1 MFKGVKDDVESIASG
16 IALADISLKKFVTRL
31 KESVT
36 GVKDIIQAAGLIN
49 TKTANAVRD
58 SIGQTRAI
66 SNDVQ
71 KVIAQAAKSTMQIGV
86 GAEKNIELFA
96 AINTAMLRNTYFTEQ
111 QIVRF
116 QALGVNANM
125 TSAQLADMATSF
137 DTLGYTTDEALS
149 TMEDMTKQAR
159 SYGVNVSS
167 FMGKV
172 NDNLKLMVT
181 YNFKDGVKG
190 LSKMVAQ
197 AQALRIDM
205 SKTVSFADG
214 LLDPSKAIETAAGFQ
229 MLGGSVG
236 ALGDP
241 FKLLNMAQTD
251 MEGLQDSLVE
261 MAAGAV
267 SFNKESGEF
276 DIPITQMYRLRE
288 AATLA
293 GMNYQEFSE
302 MAMNAAQRTEKIK
315 LLDQFQTVPEEQKEL
330 IASLGKIGSNGNLE
344 ITMPDGT
351 VKKIGQGFN
360 DLINDDYAALQG
372 MLDTNAMS
380 ELDVAKKSMGYLNQ
394 IKAAQDTIVK
404 LTTLN
409 LVQSGGFEN
418 LSENISKSQQ
428 LMTDSFMKREDEI
441 KLPPT
446 VTNAVTYLETQ
457 LKVTEPQADDI
468 TGAVVNGLDKFNV
481 AMESVVTQINN
492 TDFAQIIIE
501 SLKTGWENVSGF
513 LSDLDLINIFPDT
526 VNITG
531 NIDRS
536 NDESVPVNGNNIDRS
551 NGVDNGGIDRS
562 NESAP
567 IILNGNNIDGGNG
580 VDDGGIDRSNS
591 TSALQ
596 TINSQSSNQS
606 QPTNQSAEV
615 TVNGVVSLTLEG
627 IQTDSTL
634 DAETLARLLTN
645 NPTSMSIIKSQ
656 IDNSLNAYGND
667 WGG

>member
-1 MFKGVKDDVESIASG
+1 MFEGVKDDVESIASG
-16 IALADISLKKFVTRL
+16 IALADISLKKFVTSL
-31 KESVT
+31 KTSVT
-36 GVKDIIQAAGLIN
+36 DVKGIIQQAGLIN

-125 TSAQLADMATSF
+125 TSAQLAQMATSF

-205 SKTVSFADG
+205 SKTVNFADG

-394 IKAAQDTIVK
+394 IKAAQDAIIK

-441 KLPPT
+441 KLPNSIT
-446 VTNAVTYLETQ
+446 DAVTYLETQ
-457 LKVTEPQADDI
+457 LKVTEPQAKDI
-468 TGAVVNGLDKFNV
+468 TGAVVNGLGKFND

-492 TDFAQIIIE
+492 TEFAEIIIK
-501 SLKTGWENVSGF
+501 SLKNGWENVSGF

-526 VNITG
+526 VNI
-531 NIDRS
+531 
-536 NDESVPVNGNNIDRS
+536 NGN
-551 NGVDNGGIDRS
+551 IDRS

-567 IILNGNNIDGGNG
+567 TTILNGNNLDRSNG

-627 IQTDSTL
+627 IPTDSTL
-634 DAETLARLLTN
+634 DAETLAQLLTN

>member
-1 MFKGVKDDVESIASG
+1 MFEGVKDDVDSIAAG
-16 IALADISLKKFVTRL
+16 IALAEISLKKFVTSL
-31 KESVT
+31 KTSVT
-36 GVKDIIQAAGLIN
+36 NVKGIIQQAGLIN

-125 TSAQLADMATSF
+125 TSAQLAQMATSF

-394 IKAAQDTIVK
+394 IKAAQDAIIK

-441 KLPPT
+441 KLPNSIT
-446 VTNAVTYLETQ
+446 DAVTYLETQ
-457 LKVTEPQADDI
+457 LKVTEPQADQI
-468 TGAVVNGLDKFNV
+468 TGGIVDGLGKFND

-492 TDFAQIIIE
+492 TEFAKIIIE
-501 SLKTGWENVSGF
+501 SLKAGWENVSGF
-513 LSDLDLINIFPDT
+513 LSDLDVINVFPDT
-526 VNITG
+526 VNL
-531 NIDRS
+531 
-536 NDESVPVNGNNIDRS
+536 NGN
-551 NGVDNGGIDRS
+551 IDRS

-567 IILNGNNIDGGNG
+567 TTILNGNNLDRSNG

-627 IQTDSTL
+627 IPTDSTL
-634 DAETLARLLTN
+634 DAETLAQLLTN

>member
-1 MFKGVKDDVESIASG
+1 MFEGVKDDVESIASG
-16 IALADISLKKFVTRL
+16 IALADISLKKFVTSL
-31 KESVT
+31 KTSVT
-36 GVKDIIQAAGLIN
+36 DVKGIIQQAGLIN

-125 TSAQLADMATSF
+125 TSAQLAQMATSF

-181 YNFKDGVKG
+181 YNFKDGVQG

-394 IKAAQDTIVK
+394 IKAAQDAIVK

-428 LMTDSFMKREDEI
+428 LMTDSFMEREDEI
-441 KLPPT
+441 KLPNSIT
-446 VTNAVTYLETQ
+446 DAVTYLETQ
-457 LKVTEPQADDI
+457 LKVTEPQADQI
-468 TGAVVNGLDKFNV
+468 TGGIVDGLGKFND

-492 TDFAQIIIE
+492 TEFADIIIK
-501 SLKTGWENVSGF
+501 SLKIGWENVSEF

-526 VNITG
+526 VNI
-531 NIDRS
+531 
-536 NDESVPVNGNNIDRS
+536 NGN
-551 NGVDNGGIDRS
+551 IDRS

-567 IILNGNNIDGGNG
+567 TILNGNNLDRSNG

>member
-1 MFKGVKDDVESIASG
+1 MFQVKDDVEAIASG
-16 IALADISLKKFVTRL
+16 IALAEISLKQFVTRL
-31 KESVT
+31 KTSVT
-36 GVKDIIQAAGLIN
+36 GVKGIIQAAGLIN

-125 TSAQLADMATSF
+125 TSAQLAQMATSF

-394 IKAAQDTIVK
+394 IRAAQDTIVK

-428 LMTDSFMKREDEI
+428 LMTDSFMEREDEI
-441 KLPPT
+441 KLPNSIT
-446 VTNAVTYLETQ
+446 DAVTYLETQ
-457 LKVTEPQADDI
+457 LKVTEPQADQI
-468 TGAVVNGLDKFNV
+468 TGGIVDGLGKFND

-492 TDFAQIIIE
+492 TEFAKIIIE
-501 SLKTGWENVSGF
+501 SLKAGWENVSGF

-526 VNITG
+526 VNI
-531 NIDRS
+531 
-536 NDESVPVNGNNIDRS
+536 NGN
-551 NGVDNGGIDRS
+551 IDRS

-567 IILNGNNIDGGNG
+567 TILNGNNLDRSNG

-627 IQTDSTL
+627 IPTDSTL
-634 DAETLARLLTN
+634 DAETLAQLLTN

>member
-1 MFKGVKDDVESIASG
+1 MFEGVKDDVDSIAAG
-16 IALADISLKKFVTRL
+16 IALAEISLKKFVTSL
-31 KESVT
+31 KTSVT
-36 GVKDIIQAAGLIN
+36 DVKGIIQQAGLIN

-125 TSAQLADMATSF
+125 TSAQLAQMATSF

-205 SKTVSFADG
+205 SKTVNFADG

-394 IKAAQDTIVK
+394 IRAAQDTIVK

-441 KLPPT
+441 KLPNSIT
-446 VTNAVTYLETQ
+446 DAVTYLETQ
-457 LKVTEPQADDI
+457 LKVTEPQAKDI
-468 TGAVVNGLDKFNV
+468 TGAVVNGLGKFND

-492 TDFAQIIIE
+492 TEFAEIIIK
-501 SLKTGWENVSGF
+501 SLKNGWENVSGF

-526 VNITG
+526 VNI
-531 NIDRS
+531 
-536 NDESVPVNGNNIDRS
+536 NGN
-551 NGVDNGGIDRS
+551 IDRS

-567 IILNGNNIDGGNG
+567 TILNGNNLDRSNG

-627 IQTDSTL
+627 IPTDSTL
-634 DAETLARLLTN
+634 DAETLAQLLTN

>member
-1 MFKGVKDDVESIASG
+1 MFEGVKDDVDSIAAG
-16 IALADISLKKFVTRL
+16 IALAEISLKKFVTSL
-31 KESVT
+31 KTSVT
-36 GVKDIIQAAGLIN
+36 NVKGIIQQAGLIN

-111 QIVRF
+111 QIIRF

-125 TSAQLADMATSF
+125 TSAQLAQMATSF

-214 LLDPSKAIETAAGFQ
+214 LLDPSMAIETAAGFQ

-394 IKAAQDTIVK
+394 IKAAQETIIK

-441 KLPPT
+441 KLPNSIT
-446 VTNAVTYLETQ
+446 DAVTYLETQ
-457 LKVTEPQADDI
+457 LKVTEPQAKDI
-468 TGAVVNGLDKFNV
+468 TGAVVNGLGKFND

-492 TDFAQIIIE
+492 TEFAEIIIK
-501 SLKTGWENVSGF
+501 SLKNGWENVSGF

-526 VNITG
+526 VNI
-531 NIDRS
+531 
-536 NDESVPVNGNNIDRS
+536 NGN
-551 NGVDNGGIDRS
+551 IDRS

-567 IILNGNNIDGGNG
+567 TTILNGNNLDRSNG

-627 IQTDSTL
+627 IPTDSTL
-634 DAETLARLLTN
+634 DAETLAQLLTN

>member
-1 MFKGVKDDVESIASG
+1 MFQGVKDDVDAIASG
-16 IALADISLKKFVTRL
+16 IALADISLKEFVKRL
-31 KESVT
+31 KKSVT
-36 GVKDIIQAAGLIN
+36 GVKGIIQQAGLIN

-125 TSAQLADMATSF
+125 TSAQLAQMATSF

-394 IKAAQDTIVK
+394 IKAAQDAIIK

-441 KLPPT
+441 KLPNSIT
-446 VTNAVTYLETQ
+446 DAVTYLETQ
-457 LKVTEPQADDI
+457 LKVTEPQAKDI
-468 TGAVVNGLDKFNV
+468 TGAVVNGLGKFND

-492 TDFAQIIIE
+492 TEFAEIIIK
-501 SLKTGWENVSGF
+501 SLKNGWENVSGF

-526 VNITG
+526 VNI
-531 NIDRS
+531 
-536 NDESVPVNGNNIDRS
+536 NGN
-551 NGVDNGGIDRS
+551 IDRS

-567 IILNGNNIDGGNG
+567 TTILNGNNLDRSNG

>member
-1 MFKGVKDDVESIASG
+1 MFQGVKDDVDAIASG
-16 IALADISLKKFVTRL
+16 IALADISLKKFVTSL
-31 KESVT
+31 KTSVT
-36 GVKDIIQAAGLIN
+36 DVKGIIQQAGLIN

-125 TSAQLADMATSF
+125 TSAQLAQMATSF

-205 SKTVSFADG
+205 SKTVNFADG

-394 IKAAQDTIVK
+394 IKAAQDAIIK

-428 LMTDSFMKREDEI
+428 LMTDSFMEREDEI
-441 KLPPT
+441 KLPNSIT
-446 VTNAVTYLETQ
+446 DAVTYLETQ
-457 LKVTEPQADDI
+457 LKVTEPQAKEI
-468 TGAVVNGLDKFNV
+468 TDGIVGGLGKFNV
-481 AMESVVTQINN
+481 AMESAVERINN
-492 TDFAQIIIE
+492 TEFAEIIIK
-501 SLKTGWENVSGF
+501 SLKNGWENVSGF

-526 VNITG
+526 VNI
-531 NIDRS
+531 
-536 NDESVPVNGNNIDRS
+536 NGN
-551 NGVDNGGIDRS
+551 IDRS

-567 IILNGNNIDGGNG
+567 TILNGNNLDRSNG

-627 IQTDSTL
+627 IPTDSTL
-634 DAETLARLLTN
+634 DAETLAQLLTN

>member
-1 MFKGVKDDVESIASG
+1 MFEGVKDDVDSIAAG
-16 IALADISLKKFVTRL
+16 IALAEISLKKFVTSL
-31 KESVT
+31 KTSVT
-36 GVKDIIQAAGLIN
+36 DVKGIIQQAGLIN

-125 TSAQLADMATSF
+125 TSAQLAQMATSF

-181 YNFKDGVKG
+181 YNFKDGVQG

-394 IKAAQDTIVK
+394 IKAAQDAIIK

-441 KLPPT
+441 KLPNSIT
-446 VTNAVTYLETQ
+446 DAVTYLETQ
-457 LKVTEPQADDI
+457 LKVTEPQAKDI
-468 TGAVVNGLDKFNV
+468 TGAVVNGLGKFND

-492 TDFAQIIIE
+492 TEFAEIIIK
-501 SLKTGWENVSGF
+501 SLKNGWENVSGF

-526 VNITG
+526 VNI
-531 NIDRS
+531 
-536 NDESVPVNGNNIDRS
+536 NGN
-551 NGVDNGGIDRS
+551 IDRS

-567 IILNGNNIDGGNG
+567 TILNGNNLDRSNG

-627 IQTDSTL
+627 IPTDSTL
-634 DAETLARLLTN
+634 DAETLAQLLTN

>member
-1 MFKGVKDDVESIASG
+1 MFEGVKDDVDSIATG
-16 IALADISLKKFVTRL
+16 IALAEISLKKFVTSL
-31 KESVT
+31 KTSVT
-36 GVKDIIQAAGLIN
+36 DVKGIIQQAGLIN

-125 TSAQLADMATSF
+125 TSAQLAQMATSF

-181 YNFKDGVKG
+181 YNFKDGVQG

-394 IKAAQDTIVK
+394 IKAAQDAIVK

-428 LMTDSFMKREDEI
+428 LMTDSFMEREDEI
-441 KLPPT
+441 KLPNSIT
-446 VTNAVTYLETQ
+446 DAVTYLETQ
-457 LKVTEPQADDI
+457 LKVTEPQANDI
-468 TGAVVNGLDKFNV
+468 TGAVVNGLGKFND

-492 TDFAQIIIE
+492 TEFADIIIK
-501 SLKTGWENVSGF
+501 SLKIGWENVSEF

-526 VNITG
+526 VNI
-531 NIDRS
+531 
-536 NDESVPVNGNNIDRS
+536 NGN
-551 NGVDNGGIDRS
+551 IDRS

-567 IILNGNNIDGGNG
+567 TILNGNNLDRSNG

-627 IQTDSTL
+627 IPTDSTL
-634 DAETLARLLTN
+634 DAETLAQLLTN

>member
-1 MFKGVKDDVESIASG
+1 MFQGVKDDVDAIASG
-16 IALADISLKKFVTRL
+16 IALADISLKEFVKRL
-31 KESVT
+31 KKSVT
-36 GVKDIIQAAGLIN
+36 GVKGIIQQAGLIN

-125 TSAQLADMATSF
+125 TSAQLAQMATSF

-394 IKAAQDTIVK
+394 IKAAQDAIIK

-441 KLPPT
+441 KLPNSIT
-446 VTNAVTYLETQ
+446 DAVTYLETQ
-457 LKVTEPQADDI
+457 LKVTEPQAKDI
-468 TGAVVNGLDKFNV
+468 TGAVVNGLGKFND

-492 TDFAQIIIE
+492 TEFAEIIIK
-501 SLKTGWENVSGF
+501 SLKNGWENVSGF

-526 VNITG
+526 VNI
-531 NIDRS
+531 
-536 NDESVPVNGNNIDRS
+536 NGN
-551 NGVDNGGIDRS
+551 IDRS

-567 IILNGNNIDGGNG
+567 TTILNGNNLDRSNG

-627 IQTDSTL
+627 IPTDSTL
-634 DAETLARLLTN
+634 DAETLAQLLTN